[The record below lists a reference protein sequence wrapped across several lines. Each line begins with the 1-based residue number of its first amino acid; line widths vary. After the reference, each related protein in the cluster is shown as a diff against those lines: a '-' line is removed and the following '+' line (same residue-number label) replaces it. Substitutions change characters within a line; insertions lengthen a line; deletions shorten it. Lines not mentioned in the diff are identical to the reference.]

1 MAWAERVRWLDQRFE
16 LEADETAFKL
26 HLVRLRRCV
35 TLLGCFSFCGS
46 FAISQAL
53 WAMPVM
59 DERQLTLGETI
70 HCFSVFISTILSFI
84 LAIASASC
92 PRSSWSWE
100 PFWAFLFLTLSTLL
114 ATRWHM
120 IPAAGPSTAM
130 LIVFVVVVLLAAL
143 PLRLWLSTNVAVLTF
158 VASFISSWLHAEGSY
173 DVGAGM
179 FFCLFLLPIFYVYE
193 SDQRQ
198 IVLQESIRTLTP
210 KPLAWTNVLGTGA
223 SSPVESRSSL
233 RPGRRGDAK
242 MAVICCRTDFRIE
255 EVGPHE
261 QAFFGEDVSN
271 KELLHFFKGEDRQA
285 VAMVL
290 ADDGIHQSVSVN
302 TDFFQGR
309 QMVCRLTPSGLSE
322 PKWLAI
328 FCKAKHAIPVDAEK
342 SKAKLV
348 DGYTQTQ
355 EDQKAPVR
363 LPRTSTWTSSRTIQ
377 VTGIEKGGASCPTT
391 YYAGGR
397 EEKGKRKAATLPV
410 RTNRSRSPSIDG
422 EGLTKRDM
430 RDISEFDN
438 QVSLDI
444 SLSRFSQVNQGDHI
458 PNQSSSLPLMRKN
471 RLSIDDCRDGGRS
484 LSYSFSL
491 SARDSGS
498 NNSKAVRTDA
508 TTQTDLVWNNLG
520 WHCRACAKPPRPQGP
535 HDPPPE
541 PSSSRRSYP
550 PFSAVKYMQGGWTLV
565 RGPVGVAEWL
575 QEFLIV
581 GTTVHSKSHHFPLLL
596 GTNDSVQMAGGAVTV
611 LADGSLKRVGKS
623 GHCFYFQR
631 SDDIDVE
638 APMDDD
644 EEDDIPQVPH
654 LQWDVSVH
662 SVRIS

>member
-1 MAWAERVRWLDQRFE
+1 MGMGWEDGLGKSGSFEAQREDLRSLLEQLDSKATLLRPWLRGGAVAVPAQAQLLYPKLE
-16 LEADETAFKL
+16 MLKEAVLLEPLSASLALEAL
-26 HLVRLRRCV
+26 RCV

-92 PRSSWSWE
+92 PR
-100 PFWAFLFLTLSTLL
+100 TGGRSTPDRSETGGLE
-114 ATRWHM
+114 RWHM

-193 SDQRQ
+193 SDQ
-198 IVLQESIRTLTP
+198 L
-210 KPLAWTNVLGTGA
+210 LALGLGTWGA
-223 SSPVESRSSL
+223 FGAEKDWGGVHSHPYPQALGLDQCLGHRRLFTSGESFEPAPRSARGCQDGGDLLQNRFQELQGWVRWSWFRESPEIDRTSVPLSTSVFVRDLSS
-233 RPGRRGDAK
+233 A
-242 MAVICCRTDFRIE
+242 RIE

-391 YYAGGR
+391 YYAGG
-397 EEKGKRKAATLPV
+397 L
-410 RTNRSRSPSIDG
+410 
-422 EGLTKRDM
+422 
-430 RDISEFDN
+430 
-438 QVSLDI
+438 
-444 SLSRFSQVNQGDHI
+444 NQGDHI

-550 PFSAVKYMQGGWTLV
+550 PFSAVKYMQ
-565 RGPVGVAEWL
+565 A
-575 QEFLIV
+575 
-581 GTTVHSKSHHFPLLL
+581 
-596 GTNDSVQMAGGAVTV
+596 
-611 LADGSLKRVGKS
+611 LADGRGRRGHGRHGRPAMAHGAQGK
-623 GHCFYFQR
+623 G
-631 SDDIDVE
+631 
-638 APMDDD
+638 MDTKGQFTTMF
-644 EEDDIPQVPH
+644 PSRGV
-654 LQWDVSVH
+654 
-662 SVRIS
+662 